1 MRLAHCLPLLVIT
14 TLAAACSADGG
25 SANAHPGAGANGGTG
40 GVLLDAGV
48 GGSGSGGLPS
58 DAACE
63 GVLEVAEN
71 RRQAADIV
79 FAVDNSE
86 SMVDEAGFVQL
97 AINTFAN
104 GIAAVGIDYHVIL
117 ISAGSDGAEGI
128 CAPAPLG
135 SGLCPADSK
144 PPSYQRINR
153 EVGSGNALAIILE
166 EFERYQHLLRPGASK
181 HLIVISDG
189 NSTLSSAAFDSQ
201 FRPLLATVD
210 PQASYTF
217 HGVYGFT
224 KPSDNTC
231 RFTPG
236 ADRCCKAGESLTAA
250 VGTEYQALANLTS
263 GVKGN
268 LCEQENGFTAVF
280 SSVGQSVIVGS
291 QLACEWNI
299 PPAPAGET
307 FDKDRVNVEYTA
319 PGGTPESFGRVPSAA
334 ECDGV
339 EDGWYYDNPQSPSQ
353 VRVCGQTCT
362 RIQAAGENARMD
374 IEFGCATQVA
384 VPK

>member
-1 MRLAHCLPLLVIT
+1 MRLVHGLSLLFVIG
-14 TLAAACSADGG
+14 AVACSADGG
-25 SANAHPGAGANGGTG
+25 PADTHGGSGASGGSG

-48 GGSGSGGLPS
+48 GGTGNGGLPS

-63 GVLEVAEN
+63 GVLEVTEN
-71 RRQAADIV
+71 RLQPADIV

-86 SMVDEAGFVQL
+86 SMEDEAGFVQS
-97 AINTFAN
+97 AINNFAN

-135 SGLCPADSK
+135 SGVCPADSK

-153 EVGSGNALAIILE
+153 EVGSGNALTIILE
-166 EFERYQHLLRPGASK
+166 EFERYQHLLRRGASK
-181 HLIVISDG
+181 HLVVVSDG
-189 NSTLSSAAFDSQ
+189 DSSLSHTAFDGQ
-201 FRPLLATVD
+201 FRAKLATVD

-224 KPSDNTC
+224 KPTDNTC
-231 RFTPG
+231 RFNPG
-236 ADRCCKAGESLTAA
+236 SDRCCTPNGPLTAA
-250 VGTEYQALANLTS
+250 VGTQYQALADLTS

-268 LCEQENGFTAVF
+268 LCEQEQGFMAVF
-280 SSVGQSVIVGS
+280 SRVGQSVIVGS
-291 QLACEWNI
+291 ELACEWNI
-299 PPAPAGET
+299 PPPPAGET
-307 FDKDRVNVEYTA
+307 FDKDRVNVEYTE
-319 PGGTPESFGRVPSAA
+319 PGGAPESFGRVPSAA
-334 ECDGV
+334 ACDGV
-339 EDGWYYDNPQSPSQ
+339 VDGWYYDDPLSPTQ
-353 VRVCGQTCT
+353 VRVCSQTCT

-374 IEFGCATQVA
+374 IEFGCATKVA